1 MMPLSFGLLMRQK
14 LGPLTPATR
23 RRIPWRILPICV
35 STLCASQVA
44 YAQAPGAGPLGG
56 AAVDGLGTPDN
67 ARVLAPS
74 LRNEADAARD
84 LPILGIE
91 VAGNRRVTAE
101 DIVTYLREK
110 RGDPFSPE
118 KLAQDVRELWGSG
131 FFDDVVVELE
141 RSDVGVTLRFL
152 VRERATIADVEF
164 VGNDEI
170 DKDDIKE
177 AIETKPSS
185 IMSQPA
191 IGRSVQK
198 IRDMY
203 AEKGYFLAEVESQVI
218 ALRNNEVRVRF
229 TIKEN
234 KQVSVR
240 RVSFVGNA
248 HLTDQ
253 ELQNSMLTGSGG
265 LLSFGS
271 GGPFRQD
278 AFERDVA
285 VLSAL
290 YYDRGFLQV
299 SVATPRIML
308 TPDRS
313 GIEVALTIDE
323 GPRFRIRQLRVF
335 ERGADGT
342 EVEPLEGRR
351 NLRMM
356 LRAEP
361 GDYFNRA
368 ALLEDLQAIR
378 LMYRNAGYANVE
390 ASPETRVDPDK
401 NEVDVVI
408 PVVRGPLVRFE
419 RIEFRGNTKT
429 RDKVLRRELEITE
442 GDKFSESGLDASKR
456 RLTALGYF
464 ERVDVSTE
472 QGSSPDKMLV
482 YFEVAERPT
491 GTFQIGAGFSS
502 IERFIATAQ
511 IQQANLFGN
520 GQSLSLQAQ
529 LSGIRQLVN
538 LRIFEPYF
546 LDSPFNASLELY
558 NQRRSYTDFTQT
570 SRGGALTFGYPLIAP
585 KLYASLTYTGED
597 TTISTDTT
605 SGYFSSAIGL
615 SVFRRLPLAN
625 LFNDGVT
632 SSIRPALTFDTRDNR
647 LFPSSG
653 VYLRASSEFANSV
666 LGSQNEFLRHHLTGR
681 FYYPLIS
688 GLVFKV
694 NAEFDHVTSPNPE
707 GVPIFA
713 RSYLGGIYD
722 VRGFRFRT
730 LGPRVP
736 LTSSTDPNSLP
747 MSSGA
752 NIGGNLS
759 YFQNIELEATILESV
774 GIKGVLF
781 TDAGNAWNLERNYC
795 DATLPIYPENS
806 PCWRGWDSVKLLRT
820 SWGFG
825 LRWFSPL
832 GPLRFEW
839 GFPFKTLPGEEK
851 SVFEFTIGNFF

>member
-1 MMPLSFGLLMRQK
+1 MVPLAFGLLMLRMLAAAAHETIGRIHRSILV
-14 LGPLTPATR
+14 LGLCAPLIPIDALAQASATSRGSAMEGSSEATR
-23 RRIPWRILPICV
+23 
-35 STLCASQVA
+35 SA
-44 YAQAPGAGPLGG
+44 
-56 AAVDGLGTPDN
+56 
-67 ARVLAPS
+67 APS
-74 LRNEADAARD
+74 LRNESDLARG

-91 VAGNRRVTAE
+91 TTGNRRVTAE
-101 DIVTYLREK
+101 DILTYLREK
-110 RGDPFSPE
+110 RDDPFDPD

-131 FFDDVVVELE
+131 FFDDIVVELD
-141 RSDVGVTLRFL
+141 RTDLGVTLRFV
-152 VRERATIADVEF
+152 VRERAMVADVEF
-164 VGNDEI
+164 TGNDEI
-170 DKDDIKE
+170 DNDDLKE
-177 AIETKPSS
+177 AIETKQSS
-185 IMSQPA
+185 ILSQPA
-191 IGRSVQK
+191 VGRSVQK

-218 ALRNNEVRVRF
+218 PQRNNEVRVRF
-229 TIKEN
+229 TVKEN

-240 RVSFVGNA
+240 RVSFIGND
-248 HLTDQ
+248 HLTDA
-253 ELQNSMLTGSGG
+253 ELRGAMLTGNGG
-265 LLSFGS
+265 FFAFGS

-285 VLSAL
+285 ILSAM

-299 SVATPRIML
+299 SVATPRVAL

-335 ERGADGT
+335 ERGADGK

-368 ALLEDLQAIR
+368 ALLEDLQQIR
-378 LMYRNAGYANVE
+378 TLYRNNGFANVE
-390 ASPETRVDPDK
+390 ANPETRVDPDK
-401 NEVDVVI
+401 NEVDVVV
-408 PVVRGPLVRFE
+408 PVIRGPLVHFE
-419 RIEFRGNTKT
+419 RIEFRGNSKT
-429 RDKVLRRELEITE
+429 RDKVLRRELEIAE
-442 GDKFSESGLDASKR
+442 GDKFSETGLESSKR
-456 RLTALGYF
+456 RITALGYF
-464 ERVDVSTE
+464 ERVDVASE
-472 QGSSPDKMLV
+472 QGSAPDKMNV

-502 IERFIATAQ
+502 LERFIATAQ

-520 GQSLSLQAQ
+520 GQSLALQAQ
-529 LSGIRQLVN
+529 VSGIRRLIN
-538 LRIFEPYF
+538 LRLFEPYF
-546 LDSPFNASLELY
+546 LDSLFNASVELY
-558 NQRRSYTDFTQT
+558 NQRRMYTDFTQN
-570 SRGGALTFGYPLIAP
+570 SLGGALTFGYPLVAP
-585 KLYASLTYTGED
+585 QLYASLTYTGED
-597 TTISTDTT
+597 TSISTDTT
-605 SGYFSSAIGL
+605 SPFFGSSTGL

-632 SSIRPALTFDTRDNR
+632 SSFRPALTYDSRDNR

-653 VYLRASSEFANSV
+653 VYLRGSTELASASFA
-666 LGSQNEFLRHHLTGR
+666 SQNEFLRHRLTGR
-681 FYYPLIS
+681 FYYPLLS
-688 GLVFKV
+688 GVVFKL
-694 NAEFDHVTSPNPE
+694 NMEFNHVTSPNPE

-713 RSYLGGIYD
+713 RAFLGGIFD

-736 LTSSTDPNSLP
+736 LTSTTDPNSSPLP
-747 MSSGA
+747 NGA

-759 YFQNIELEATILESV
+759 YYQNVELEVTLLEAV

-806 PCWRGWDSVKLLRT
+806 PCWHGFDSIRRLRT
-820 SWGFG
+820 SYGFG

-839 GFPFKTLPGEEK
+839 GFPFRPLPGEEP

>member
-1 MMPLSFGLLMRQK
+1 MRQK
-14 LGPLTPATR
+14 LGPLTPAMR
-23 RRIPWRILPICV
+23 GRILRRILPICV
-35 STLCASQVA
+35 STLCASEVVR
-44 YAQAPGAGPLGG
+44 AQAPNAAPLGG
-56 AAVDGLGTPDN
+56 TGVEGLGAPDT
-67 ARVLAPS
+67 AHALAPT

-110 RGDPFSPE
+110 RGDPFSSE

-164 VGNDEI
+164 VGNEEI
-170 DKDDIKE
+170 DKDDLKE
-177 AIETKPSS
+177 AIETKQSS

-191 IGRSVQK
+191 VGRSVQK

-218 ALRNNEVRVRF
+218 VLRNNEVRVRF

-248 HLTDQ
+248 HLTDE

-299 SVATPRIML
+299 SIATPRIML

-313 GIEVALTIDE
+313 GIEVALAIDE

-390 ASPETRVDPDK
+390 ANPETRVDPDK

-408 PVVRGPLVRFE
+408 PVIRGPLVRFE

-538 LRIFEPYF
+538 LRLFEPYF
-546 LDSPFNASLELY
+546 LNSPFNASVELY

-585 KLYASLTYTGED
+585 KLYASLTYTGEE

-625 LFNDGVT
+625 LFNDGIT

-653 VYLRASSEFANSV
+653 VYLRASTEFANSV

-688 GLVFKV
+688 GLVFKI

-736 LTSSTDPNSLP
+736 LTNSTDPNSTP
-747 MSSGA
+747 MGSGA

-759 YFQNIELEATILESV
+759 YFQNIELEATLLESV
-774 GIKGVLF
+774 GIKGVIF

-806 PCWRGWDSVKLLRT
+806 PCWHGWDSVKLLRT

-825 LRWFSPL
+825 VRWFSPM